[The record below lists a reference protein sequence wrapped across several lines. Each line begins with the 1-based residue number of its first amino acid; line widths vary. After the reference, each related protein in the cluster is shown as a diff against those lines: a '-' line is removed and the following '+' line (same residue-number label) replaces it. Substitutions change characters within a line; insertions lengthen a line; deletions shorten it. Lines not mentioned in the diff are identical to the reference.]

1 MPTPYGKIAT
11 EPAPKSKQMSE
22 LNEIPPRRN
31 LLSDSV
37 GTKQDQSIK
46 GYTRAVRRKLYFLF
60 AMLALVI
67 IMMNEARKPENWMWM
82 GFKPNVNNAEAIELN
97 GLANVPNLDD
107 QLGNDDAAG
116 SFAGGSASSVNNQEP
131 VSTSQDSIARGGE
144 IFWNRIWNRLET
156 RDQTALVELIQVS
169 QKSLDQRDINLADFD
184 PLMST
189 LLQARP
195 EDDSYREKWD
205 STIRPGMIAV
215 SSGEDLTLGQQIAV
229 KELFKILDPLIV
241 DGLDDFT
248 SPGRKSDMPAWHRF
262 WGRILEN
269 EQPDSVPVVS
279 PVQLVAQPD
288 VWRFEHVLVRGRLLA
303 GRAKPAGI
311 H

>member
-195 EDDSYREKWD
+195 EDDLS
-205 STIRPGMIAV
+205 
-215 SSGEDLTLGQQIAV
+215 
-229 KELFKILDPLIV
+229 LI
-241 DGLDDFT
+241 
-248 SPGRKSDMPAWHRF
+248 H
-262 WGRILEN
+262 I
-269 EQPDSVPVVS
+269 
-279 PVQLVAQPD
+279 
-288 VWRFEHVLVRGRLLA
+288 
-303 GRAKPAGI
+303 
-311 H
+311 